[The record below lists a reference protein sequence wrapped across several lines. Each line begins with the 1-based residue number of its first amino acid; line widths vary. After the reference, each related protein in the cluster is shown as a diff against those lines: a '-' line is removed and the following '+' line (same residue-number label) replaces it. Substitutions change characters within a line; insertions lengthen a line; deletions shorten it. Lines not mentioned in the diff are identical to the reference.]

1 MPKKYV
7 FEFSGTKDMFLD
19 TLRQFPNNDGK
30 FYYFNDYIVK
40 LIDDKIHF
48 GIERC
53 GHSGGNWFISTMTE
67 FDGKIEF
74 AGEIQ
79 YVGPQ
84 GERSTI
90 EKRIDGVGEFLLFIL
105 LLPIMLVFNLYRF
118 IKWCIGKI
126 YKRTE
131 EKPKTTEDKLY
142 DLMETHLHCI
152 GR

>member
-48 GIERC
+48 GVERC
-53 GHSGGNWFISTMTE
+53 GHSGGNWFISTITE
-67 FDGKIEF
+67 FDDRIEL

-84 GERSTI
+84 GERSAI
-90 EKRIDGVGEFLLFIL
+90 VKSIDGVGEFLLFIL
-105 LLPIMLVFNLYRF
+105 LLPIILGFTLYRL
-118 IKWCIGKI
+118 IKWCIRKI
-126 YKRTE
+126 CKRTE